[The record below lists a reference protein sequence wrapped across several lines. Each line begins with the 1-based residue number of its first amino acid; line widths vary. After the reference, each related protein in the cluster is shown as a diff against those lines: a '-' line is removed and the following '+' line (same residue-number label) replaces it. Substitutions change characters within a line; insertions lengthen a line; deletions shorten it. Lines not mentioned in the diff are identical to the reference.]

1 MIFMGKSMVSG
12 FDFPLNQ
19 SIDIL
24 MTSTLEDHPP
34 KDPRID
40 SAEWPSH
47 GSVLGGSW
55 ARWIP
60 GSGSGFGEFP
70 KIKVPMNGWFLMEN
84 PTKIDDL
91 DGL

>member
-1 MIFMGKSMVSG
+1 MA
-12 FDFPLNQ
+12 Q
-19 SIDIL
+19 SWQR
-24 MTSTLEDHPP
+24 P
-34 KDPRID
+34 
-40 SAEWPSH
+40 
-47 GSVLGGSW
+47 
-55 ARWIP
+55 RWIP

>member
-1 MIFMGKSMVSG
+1 MILMGKSMVSG

-47 GSVLGGSW
+47 GSVLGGS
-55 ARWIP
+55 RGRGVDL
-60 GSGSGFGEFP
+60 GSFRR
-70 KIKVPMNGWFLMEN
+70 
-84 PTKIDDL
+84 
-91 DGL
+91 